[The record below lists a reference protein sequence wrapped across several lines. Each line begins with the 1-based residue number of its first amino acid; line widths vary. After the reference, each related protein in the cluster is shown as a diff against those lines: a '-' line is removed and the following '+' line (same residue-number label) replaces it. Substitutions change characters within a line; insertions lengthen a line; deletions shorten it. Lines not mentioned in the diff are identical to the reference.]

1 MRECNSSHEAML
13 GECIMRLTNKCIYD
27 TRIKMCCKDSVMLI
41 MKGIHDYSWTFLDY
55 QLIVNYRIFPKS
67 IDPTGNPNDVRNVR
81 TVVERCL
88 QQGLVPTPNYKGT
101 CNMISIRWPQS
112 IQKYGNGQQIIFL
125 TNIIV

>member
-1 MRECNSSHEAML
+1 
-13 GECIMRLTNKCIYD
+13 MRLTNKYIYD

-55 QLIVNYRIFPKS
+55 QPIVNYRIFPKS

-88 QQGLVPTPNYKGT
+88 QQGLVPTPNYKGAILLY
-101 CNMISIRWPQS
+101 CNASAGIHI
-112 IQKYGNGQQIIFL
+112 
-125 TNIIV
+125 